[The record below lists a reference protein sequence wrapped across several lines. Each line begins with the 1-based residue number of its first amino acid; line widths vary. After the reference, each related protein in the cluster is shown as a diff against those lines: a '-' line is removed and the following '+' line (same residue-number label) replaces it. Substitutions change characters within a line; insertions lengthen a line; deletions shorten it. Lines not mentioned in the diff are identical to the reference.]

1 MTFDM
6 TNELLQGLPAYEG
19 GIMAPNLYD
28 AGGGFYDDR
37 PKPQVGDSIFP
48 RRFFGPEPKPIPRE
62 FFDMFVQRS
71 AVGGDKVTV
80 TETENGVKAVVE
92 RKIGDVSIEWHDDQ
106 TMDMIYTKVNDFETY
121 PDKKTWMRTVTE
133 TNSEAFETYIG
144 RLCDIGFEK
153 VYENRIEDNIYCQ
166 LQQNDRLIY
175 AYFMAN
181 TGIARFI
188 DDVASMKVT
197 DFGYSYAKKSEDFA
211 AVIQYALY
219 HSPDS
224 RVDGVRSDCGMFYII
239 KLADN
244 SVVYIDGAAME
255 ECTDAA
261 TAEVMRLTRELT
273 GVPEGEKV
281 RVAAWF
287 CTHAHGD
294 HIEMFSKLVRFYHDQ
309 LDIERLFYNFT
320 SPDIFAAMGPG
331 YKLMDRLNAH
341 YSDIKYLKCHSGQS
355 FELGGVKFD
364 VLQTHEDGTGA
375 EGNEVI
381 GGFNDTSTI
390 LQISFDGLKFMVL
403 GDMDNSAEAIMVKNY
418 SPATLKS
425 DLVQTAH
432 HLMNNLEL
440 MYPAI
445 SPEIALVPQHPVF
458 KVDHNKYKYETLCRS
473 VKEENIYFDTLGTV
487 GFRAKDGKPEKF
499 LHNPMVGGEYDGSDV

>member
-1 MTFDM
+1 MTFDL
-6 TNELLQGLPAYEG
+6 TKELLRGLPIYENG
-19 GIMAPNLYD
+19 KISPNLYD

-37 PKPQVGDSIFP
+37 PLPKVGDSVFP
-48 RRFFGPEPKPIPRE
+48 RRFMGDEPKPIPRE

-71 AVGGDKVTV
+71 SVRGEKVSV
-80 TETENGVKAVVE
+80 EETENGMKAIVE
-92 RKIGDVSIEWHDDQ
+92 RKHGEITINWHNNE
-106 TMDMIYTKVNDFETY
+106 TMEMVYSKVFERETF
-121 PDKKTWMRTVTE
+121 PDKKTFMRTVTE
-133 TNSEAFETYIG
+133 TSAEAFEEYIG
-144 RLCDIGFEK
+144 KLCKIGFEK
-153 VYENRIEDNIYCQ
+153 VFENRIESNIYYQ
-166 LQQNDRLIY
+166 LQQNERLIY
-175 AYFMAN
+175 AYYMAN
-181 TGIARFI
+181 TATARFI
-188 DDVASMKVT
+188 DDIASMKVA
-197 DFGYSYAKKSEDFA
+197 DFGYTYEKKEENFP

-219 HSPDS
+219 HSPDH

-244 SVVYIDGAAME
+244 SVVLIDGAAME
-255 ECTDAA
+255 ECTEAA
-261 TAEVMRLTRELT
+261 TAEVMRLMRELT
-273 GVPEGEKV
+273 GVPEGEKI

-294 HIEMFSKLVRFYHDQ
+294 HIELFSKLVRFYNEE
-309 LDIERLFYNFT
+309 LEVERLFYNFT
-320 SPDIFAAMGPG
+320 SPDVFAAMGPS
-331 YKLMDRLNAH
+331 YNLMERVKKYYPNV
-341 YSDIKYLKCHSGQS
+341 KYLKCHNGQS

-364 VLQTHEDGTGA
+364 ILQTHEDGTGV

-390 LQISFDGLKFMVL
+390 LQITFDGLKFMVL

-425 DLVQTAH
+425 DIVQTAH
-432 HLMNNLEL
+432 HLMNNLEQ

-487 GFRAKDGKPEKF
+487 GFRAKNGKPEKF
-499 LHNPMVGGEYDGSDV
+499 LHNPMVGGEYDGSEV